1 MRQSNL
7 FTKTTKQPPADE
19 QAKNAK
25 LLRQAGFIH
34 KEAAGVY
41 SFLPLGLKT
50 RNNIEEIIREE
61 MEAVGGQ
68 ELDLTALQQK
78 DLWVKTDRWSDKS
91 IDVWFKTQ
99 LKNGTQMGLGTT
111 HEEPITNLLSHHV
124 TSYRDLP
131 QAVYQF
137 QTKFRNEIRTKAGI
151 MRGREFLMKDLYS
164 FSRTEEEHESFYEKM
179 KEAYKRI
186 FDRVGVG
193 DKTVY
198 TYADGG
204 SFSEFSH
211 EFQTES
217 AAGEDTI
224 FVDKEK
230 DIAINDEVMDPEV
243 INDLDLDESNL
254 EEVTAIE
261 VGNIFPLGT
270 KFSEPLELTYTDK
283 DGQQQPVIMGSYGI
297 GVGRLM
303 GAITEVLA
311 GESGLL
317 WPESVAPFGVH
328 LLALGDSDEV
338 TAEAR
343 TVYKTLQGVGVD
355 VLYDDRSV
363 SAGEKFADSDLFGL
377 PCRVVVS
384 KNTVAEDEVEVVFRP
399 DEEEHMIQLQT
410 LISQLTETAHE
421 SA

>member
-7 FTKTTKQPPADE
+7 FTKTTKKPPSDE
-19 QAKNAK
+19 SAKNAK

-41 SFLPLGLKT
+41 SFLPLGLRT

-68 ELDLTALQQK
+68 EVNLTALQPK
-78 DLWVKTDRWSDKS
+78 DRWVKTDRWSDEA

-111 HEEPITNLLSHHV
+111 HEEPITSLLSHHV
-124 TSYRDLP
+124 NSYRDLP
-131 QAVYQF
+131 KAVYQF
-137 QTKFRNEIRTKAGI
+137 QTKFRNELRAKAGI

-164 FSRTEEEHESFYEKM
+164 FTRTQDEHDDFYQDM
-179 KEAYKRI
+179 KEAYERI
-186 FDRVGVG
+186 FDRVGIG
-193 DKTVY
+193 DQTVY

-217 AAGEDTI
+217 EAGEDTI
-224 FVDKEK
+224 FIDRKQG
-230 DIAINDEVMDPEV
+230 IAVNDEVLQPEV
-243 INDLDLDESNL
+243 LDNLGLQKDELDE
-254 EEVTAIE
+254 VPAIE

-270 KFSEPLELTYTDK
+270 KFSEALDLTYTNE
-283 DGQQQPVIMGSYGI
+283 DGTEKPVIMGSYGI

-303 GAITEVLA
+303 GAITEVMSD
-311 GESGLL
+311 ENGLL
-317 WPESVAPFGVH
+317 WPEAVAPFDVH
-328 LLALGDSDEV
+328 LLALGDIEDV

-343 TVYKTLQGVGVD
+343 TVYKTLQGVGLD
-355 VLYDDRSV
+355 VLYDDRAV

-377 PCRVVVS
+377 PCQVIVS
-384 KNTVAEDEVEVVFRP
+384 ENTIAEDKVEVAFRP
-399 DEEEHMIQLQT
+399 GEDEQLVELQK
-410 LISQLTETAHE
+410 LISELTDTNHG